1 MMLQLSVF
9 GYGED
14 QGGRNVAAMF
24 VRVNQLHRVI
34 RYDLRGELFTLE
46 LPD

>member
-1 MMLQLSVF
+1 MMLQLLVF

-24 VRVNQLHRVI
+24 VRVKLHRVI